1 MNQGLDYNTKRQHLA
16 MPEYGREVQK
26 MIEKAITIPKKADR
40 QRYAEGIIDVMRT
53 VSQRN
58 RPGAEL
64 EHKLWDHL
72 ALMSDFK
79 LDIDY
84 PFDISRVA
92 ESKNKPSPLKYPM
105 KKIPVRHYGALMF
118 EVFEKLKTM
127 PKDNDYD
134 ILVSYAANQMK
145 KMLTTWSHG
154 SAQDEK
160 VADDLAYFTDGRV
173 QLDLGTFR
181 FDKPAAPRQATK
193 KRKK

>member
-1 MNQGLDYNTKRQHLA
+1 
-16 MPEYGREVQK
+16 
-26 MIEKAITIPKKADR
+26 MIDKAVTIPKKADR
-40 QRYAEGIIDVMRT
+40 QRYAEGIISVMRI

-92 ESKNKPSPLKYPM
+92 ESKKKPSPLEYPM

-118 EVFEKLKTM
+118 EVFDKLKTM
-127 PKDNDYD
+127 PEGNDYD
-134 ILVSYAANQMK
+134 ILVAYAANQMK
-145 KMLTTWSHG
+145 RMLTAWSHD
-154 SAQDEK
+154 SAQEEK

-173 QLDLGTFR
+173 ELNLDTFH
-181 FDKPAAPRQATK
+181 FDKVNMCRPMPK